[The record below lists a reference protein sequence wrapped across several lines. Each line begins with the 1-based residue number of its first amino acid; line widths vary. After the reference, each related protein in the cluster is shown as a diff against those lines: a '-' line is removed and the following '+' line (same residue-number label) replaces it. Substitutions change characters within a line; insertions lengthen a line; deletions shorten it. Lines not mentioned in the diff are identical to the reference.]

1 MIKLK
6 AFADDTLNA
15 TQMTISVFDRLENI
29 VGKEENAGYQHF
41 LLFTQ
46 CFQKASFWASLKV
59 GIVWK
64 RVKHLVVFNPL
75 PHNMILDK
83 SKVKPFADVKMN
95 MAEKI
100 YSFSKNLNV
109 MVAFFLTLFQTTNF
123 RLPD

>member
-46 CFQKASFWASLKV
+46 GFQKASFWASLKL
-59 GIVWK
+59 GIVWE
-64 RVKHLVVFNPL
+64 RIKHHVVFNPL

-83 SKVKPFADVKMN
+83 SKVEPFAEVKMN

-100 YSFSKNLNV
+100 YSFSKSLICHGRRV
-109 MVAFFLTLFQTTNF
+109 FFNSF
-123 RLPD
+123 PDDKF